1 MFRLGLTMLLGLL
14 AASGPAVAAPPAPDS
29 AVRSRATDER
39 IALVEPA
46 PMSLSGSPVS
56 DLGQFDAESALRAVF
71 MTALFGIFVAAWP
84 AAIGPIVGR
93 ERRALPVGVGPPAPS
108 AAPATGDALVW
119 LNTQT
124 GVWHEQGQRWYGKT
138 RSGAFVTRAEA
149 LAFSAHSRA
158 APNIV
163 TLSLSKGRTAATT

>member
-1 MFRLGLTMLLGLL
+1 MFRLGLTILLGLL
-14 AASGPAVAAPPAPDS
+14 AASAPAAAAPS
-29 AVRSRATDER
+29 DER
-39 IALVEPA
+39 IAFAGPA

-84 AAIGPIVGR
+84 AAIGPIVAR
-93 ERRALPVGVGPPAPS
+93 ERRALPAGEPPRAAS
-108 AAPATGDALVW
+108 AGNDALVW

-138 RSGAFVTRAEA
+138 REGAFVTRAEA
-149 LAFSAHSRA
+149 LAFKS
-158 APNIV
+158 
-163 TLSLSKGRTAATT
+163 TT